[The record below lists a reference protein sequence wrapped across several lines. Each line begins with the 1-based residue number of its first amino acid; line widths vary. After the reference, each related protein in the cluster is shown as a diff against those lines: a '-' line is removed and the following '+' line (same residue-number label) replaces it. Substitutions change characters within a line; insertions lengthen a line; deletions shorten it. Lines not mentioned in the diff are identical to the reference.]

1 MDTARRKEKSIMSA
15 FFPVSFASTPA
26 LTTNHTNQ
34 NGVLTR
40 FSVQI
45 PAFTAALVLLLN
57 IWGAK
62 FAGFTV
68 DPAKEIQDVHKAMQA
83 LKSYEIR
90 YVCFLRLYWLLFS
103 SNLLALMIR
112 FYAAGRSW

>member
-15 FFPVSFASTPA
+15 FFPVSLVLTPA
-26 LTTNHTNQ
+26 LTIPYNQ

-40 FSVQI
+40 FYAQI

-62 FAGFTV
+62 FAGFAI

-83 LKSYEIR
+83 IKSYENR
-90 YVCFLRLYWLLFS
+90 YVCFLRLYWLVFL